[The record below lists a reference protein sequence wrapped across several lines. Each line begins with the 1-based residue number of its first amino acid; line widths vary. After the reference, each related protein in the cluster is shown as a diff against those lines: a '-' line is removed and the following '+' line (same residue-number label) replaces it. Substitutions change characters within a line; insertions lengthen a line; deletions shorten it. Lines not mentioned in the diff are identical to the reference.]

1 MTLMGNEIF
10 LYWTISNLGTSFIR
24 KKQNST
30 ERVKRQAIE
39 WENMFA
45 IHLSTKN
52 SQPEYIKTPKTPIFL
67 EKLEKWPSNHFTKE
81 DLQMTPKHTKN
92 SSI

>member
-24 KKQNST
+24 KKQNSI

-45 IHLSTKN
+45 THLSTKN
-52 SQPEYIKTPKTPIFL
+52 S
-67 EKLEKWPSNHFTKE
+67 
-81 DLQMTPKHTKN
+81 
-92 SSI
+92 